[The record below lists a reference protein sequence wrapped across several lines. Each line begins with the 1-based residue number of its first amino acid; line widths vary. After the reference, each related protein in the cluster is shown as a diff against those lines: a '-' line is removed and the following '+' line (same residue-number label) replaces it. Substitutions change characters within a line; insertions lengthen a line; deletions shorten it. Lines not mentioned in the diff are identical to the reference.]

1 MVQRFGGKRL
11 GRDAVFLGGLFREVG
26 HQQRD
31 ILAAFAQGRDRD
43 VHHVEAVVEVFA
55 ERPRL
60 HQRHEV
66 LVRCRDDADV
76 DFDFLAAAHAL
87 ETALL
92 KHAEQFDLQLL
103 RY

>member
-1 MVQRFGGKRL
+1 M
-11 GRDAVFLGGLFREVG
+11 
-26 HQQRD
+26 
-31 ILAAFAQGRDRD
+31 
-43 VHHVEAVVEVFA
+43 HHVEAVVEVFA

-92 KHAEQFDLQLL
+92 KHAEQFDLQFGGQLAHFVEEQRAPAGLL
-103 RY
+103 KTGPGAWRPRR